1 MKRLAAATFAALFT
15 LVAAP
20 SSAQAAEETKPR
32 WEMVGVGSAVFGVSY
47 ATSVFTAL
55 TQSNVT
61 DADRSGMQMLYIP
74 VVGPFLASD
83 LRKDERITIPALG
96 AAQAVGVAFA
106 AAGFVFPRKVVVAPS
121 GPSGS
126 AGATLVATF

>member
-1 MKRLAAATFAALFT
+1 MQRAASALLAVLLL
-15 LVAAP
+15 LVP
-20 SSAQAAEETKPR
+20 SSAVAAEETKPR

-47 ATSVFTAL
+47 AASVFTAL

-61 DADRSGMQMLYIP
+61 DADRSGMQALYVP

-83 LRKDERITIPALG
+83 LRHDERVTIPALG
-96 AAQAVGVAFA
+96 VAQAVGLAFV
-106 AAGFVFPRKVVVAPS
+106 AAGFVFPRKVTVVPSAPA
-121 GPSGS
+121 GS